1 MIQREKE
8 HHAMDRR
15 AFIWNAAT
23 LAGAG
28 LGARLTKG
36 AKQPNDW
43 EQGWNGYGLTLLIDV
58 MASLLVVPES
68 LGLSVFISECP

>member
-1 MIQREKE
+1 MTDLTTLSEPCNSRETLVLYRK
-8 HHAMDRR
+8 R
-15 AFIWNAAT
+15 AFA
-23 LAGAG
+23 

-58 MASLLVVPES
+58 MASRLVVPES

>member
-1 MIQREKE
+1 VTAQTWYLTWGLSLM
-8 HHAMDRR
+8 
-15 AFIWNAAT
+15 
-23 LAGAG
+23 

>member
-1 MIQREKE
+1 VLLFILQRRIL
-8 HHAMDRR
+8 AMNIVL
-15 AFIWNAAT
+15 AFLLTAA
-23 LAGAG
+23 